1 MTQVGHSRRRSVR
14 TPSQAF
20 RACFRDPYRGSVR
33 IHDPLDADRMQAYLR
48 RAVRLA
54 LLVAVVI
61 FVLGVAVPL
70 LAHATPRH
78 AAPARP

>member
-1 MTQVGHSRRRSVR
+1 MGHSRRRSGR
-14 TPSQAF
+14 TASQAF
-20 RACFRDPYRGSVR
+20 RARSPGPYGESVR
-33 IHDPLDADRMQAYLR
+33 THDPFDADRMQAYLR
-48 RAVRLA
+48 RAVRVA

-70 LAHATPRH
+70 LAHASPRP